1 MNLSR
6 RKFLV
11 GLGATA
17 AAVKIVPVAIA
28 APAAPVET
36 AAGWLPCYGQSI
48 SRATY
53 ANLFAVIGKTYG
65 ADDDLTFNLPDL
77 RSRYVFGIDDPQ
89 ARPRV
94 RHDFVISTTETSVPC
109 GFIAQRWRSA

>member
-11 GLGATA
+11 GLGA
-17 AAVKIVPVAIA
+17 
-28 APAAPVET
+28 
-36 AAGWLPCYGQSI
+36 
-48 SRATY
+48 
-53 ANLFAVIGKTYG
+53 
-65 ADDDLTFNLPDL
+65 
-77 RSRYVFGIDDPQ
+77 FGIDDPQ